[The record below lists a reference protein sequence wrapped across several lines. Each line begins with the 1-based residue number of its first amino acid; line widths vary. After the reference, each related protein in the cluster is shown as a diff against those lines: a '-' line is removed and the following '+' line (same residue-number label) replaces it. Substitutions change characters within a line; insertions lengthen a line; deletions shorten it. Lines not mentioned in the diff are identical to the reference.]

1 MKTQKRQQK
10 KVQLTVGGLKTCFNA
25 CRWLYNCIEAK
36 ISILKWWI
44 IIVKLMIHYLTV
56 DQSCWCNMRFL
67 YSWSM
72 PSFYSFSNVTQR
84 DKSIFAEGQAWGI
97 TKSVYAVTGILV
109 VTVVFHF
116 KMTLFPYLVQ
126 IHLWGWG
133 EKHSNPPLWLTCW
146 VPSHFPKCI
155 IDKKKKKEKSASCL
169 PIYFLHWKK

>member
-1 MKTQKRQQK
+1 
-10 KVQLTVGGLKTCFNA
+10 
-25 CRWLYNCIEAK
+25 
-36 ISILKWWI
+36 
-44 IIVKLMIHYLTV
+44 MIHYLTV
-56 DQSCWCNMRFL
+56 DQNCWCNMRFL

-97 TKSVYAVTGILV
+97 TKYVYPVIGILV

-133 EKHSNPPLWLTCW
+133 KNIQIHLNGWHAESHLTSLNALLIKIW
-146 VPSHFPKCI
+146 ILPAYLFLTLKKVVLKYFKRMHFQTESDLFTCTFVWKWP
-155 IDKKKKKEKSASCL
+155 KKKEEERNRRWL
-169 PIYFLHWKK
+169 F